1 MKLKEKLRNLP
12 PFIRA
17 DQIKVTAY
25 VFATAIVLFTV
36 LTFIASWKIG
46 IALVLVILLVLWLL
60 NYSSDYIIE
69 ETNRY
74 VSDLSYRIKK
84 GEQEALIQMPI
95 GILLYNDEQEIQ
107 WANPYLLKYFEKKD
121 ILGRK
126 IKDVDE
132 ELYDWMQKYKK
143 DEVTRIVWGSRTFE
157 MVIQENIGVMYVMDI
172 TKYANIELKYEDER
186 IVFGNIVI
194 DNYDEAVQSMND
206 RKKSNVNN
214 YITNQLSNWA
224 NINNVYLKRVEDDR
238 FIVFLTRKTL
248 SRLESSKFE
257 IVDQIRERTY
267 KQNFPLTLSMGF
279 SYSTEPIHAKW
290 KDIAQLAQANIDL
303 ALARG
308 GDQVVVRAEDEEAR
322 FYGGKVNPMEKR
334 TRIRARMIS
343 QALEELIIHSDKV
356 FVMGH
361 NYPDMDVLGSALGIR
376 RIVQMNNKEAWI
388 IMDMDQLSNDMKQM
402 MEVVDKDSNISRHI
416 IDKAR
421 AEEMVTADSLIV
433 LVDVHRPSMIPAPEL
448 MDVSNKVVIID
459 HHRRGQEF
467 PKNPVLVYIEPY
479 ASSASE
485 LIAELFEYQSNDVD
499 AINKIE
505 ATAMLAGI
513 IVDTRNFSLRTG
525 SRTFDAASYLQSN
538 GADTILIQQSLKEDL
553 DTYLTRS
560 HLLET
565 MEFVAPGLAVV
576 RGENEKVY
584 GTVLAAQ
591 TADTMLSMEG
601 VEASF
606 VVTKRSDGR
615 IGISARSLGQ
625 INVQRIMEQLGG
637 GGHLSNAATQIEGAT
652 VTEATEQLVKVL
664 QGDGEK
670 PKGEIK

>member
-25 VFATAIVLFTV
+25 VFSAAIVLFTV

-46 IALVLVILLVLWLL
+46 IALVLVIILVLWLL

-132 ELYDWMQKYKK
+132 ELCDWMEKYKK
-143 DEVTRIVWGSRTFE
+143 DEVTRIVWGNRTFE
-157 MVIQENIGVMYVMDI
+157 MVIQENIGVMYLMDI

-267 KQNFPLTLSMGF
+267 KQNFPLTLSMGY

-308 GDQVVVRAEDEEAR
+308 GDQVVVRAENEEAR
-322 FYGGKVNPMEKR
+322 FYGGKINPMEKR

-553 DTYLTRS
+553 ETYLTRS

-584 GTVLAAQ
+584 ETVLAAQ

-652 VTEATEQLVKVL
+652 VTEATEQLVNVL
-664 QGDGEK
+664 QVDGEK
-670 PKGEIK
+670 PKGETK